1 VTITIENA
9 KGTRVRE
16 LDGTTRPGFNRVV
29 WDLRPDPREAIGEE
43 RGSDGQAAYVPP
55 GEYTVR
61 MKAGTFQASTK
72 LTVEAEPGVH
82 EGEFVAP

>member
-1 VTITIENA
+1 MKTLA
-9 KGTRVRE
+9 AA
-16 LDGTTRPGFNRVV
+16 LLFATTVFAQQPQQQ
-29 WDLRPDPREAIGEE
+29 PQPQPQP
-43 RGSDGQAAYVPP
+43 RGSDSQIAYVPP

-61 MKAGTFQASTK
+61 MKSGEFKASTK

>member
-1 VTITIENA
+1 
-9 KGTRVRE
+9 
-16 LDGTTRPGFNRVV
+16 
-29 WDLRPDPREAIGEE
+29 
-43 RGSDGQAAYVPP
+43 VPP

-61 MKAGTFQASTK
+61 MKAGEFQASTK